1 MISSIKHKQSI
12 SWTFLNDAMAF
23 SAKEMPKNHTDYER
37 FAAALSC
44 IQTGI
49 LTLLFPLK
57 RRRSSPSPFIS
68 HRVLEAVASWIL
80 KSLLTSTSGL
90 SVFSWEVTKSCK
102 HPTRSDFEP
111 LLSFLFCDCA
121 GRYAWFSCSK
131 IHPDSYYAPVMRW
144 TAEKIGNMQSVLREV
159 TSSCDFVF
167 FRTGGQLRR
176 GRLFFLMRSEI
187 RFVWLTSHS
196 LT

>member
-12 SWTFLNDAMAF
+12 SWTFFFLNDAMAF
-23 SAKEMPKNHTDYER
+23 SAKEMPKNHTDKER

-80 KSLLTSTSGL
+80 KSLITEIFHEW
-90 SVFSWEVTKSCK
+90 VK
-102 HPTRSDFEP
+102 
-111 LLSFLFCDCA
+111 FL
-121 GRYAWFSCSK
+121 K
-131 IHPDSYYAPVMRW
+131 K
-144 TAEKIGNMQSVLREV
+144 T
-159 TSSCDFVF
+159 
-167 FRTGGQLRR
+167 
-176 GRLFFLMRSEI
+176 
-187 RFVWLTSHS
+187 S
-196 LT
+196 LTNIPFPFPQHPRLVCFTHSCFPKPTDMDLGLGGGGRGNRKNKICLRCCNVQKSIAFHFLISLITHC

>member
-12 SWTFLNDAMAF
+12 SWTFLNDTTAI
-23 SAKEMPKNHTDYER
+23 SAKEMPKNHTDKKR

-80 KSLLTSTSGL
+80 KSLMPCVASGVL
-90 SVFSWEVTKSCK
+90 YVGNVKYFVSDNYILITWQSKS
-102 HPTRSDFEP
+102 RFNIALEIE
-111 LLSFLFCDCA
+111 SFA
-121 GRYAWFSCSK
+121 
-131 IHPDSYYAPVMRW
+131 
-144 TAEKIGNMQSVLREV
+144 T
-159 TSSCDFVF
+159 
-167 FRTGGQLRR
+167 
-176 GRLFFLMRSEI
+176 
-187 RFVWLTSHS
+187 
-196 LT
+196 